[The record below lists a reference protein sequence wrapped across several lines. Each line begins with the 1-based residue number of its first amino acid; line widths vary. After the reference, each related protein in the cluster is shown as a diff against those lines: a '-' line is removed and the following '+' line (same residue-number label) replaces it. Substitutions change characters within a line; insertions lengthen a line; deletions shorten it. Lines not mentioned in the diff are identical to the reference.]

1 MYIIQRGVDHIKIN
15 HPVLLHRV
23 VVVVTLAGLIKAEKI
38 IYRMYTEDK
47 EYPTTLNVMVK
58 K

>member
-1 MYIIQRGVDHIKIN
+1 MYIIQRGVDHMDKN
-15 HPVLLHRV
+15 KPPGA
-23 VVVVTLAGLIKAEKI
+23 VTLVGLIKAEKI